1 MRDFVA
7 RVLQRNDDES
17 SKASHCHSKD
27 CGSNDSD
34 ESSAD
39 MWGRKLRSYTLVVV
53 NPASH
58 GSLRGLKV
66 LAQDV
71 PMRMSRVEMGIGV
84 GEAIISTWNVRMLSV
99 EGTNWVALKI
109 DVRSILA
116 MLSAFNNVCTD

>member
-27 CGSNDSD
+27 CGNDSD

-53 NPASH
+53 NPASY

-99 EGTNWVALKI
+99 EGTSWVALKI

-116 MLSAFNNVCTD
+116 MLSGFNVCTD